1 MASALSRLTLS
12 SQRDNVDV
20 ILVFVYYSRY
30 MNNPM
35 IQIKLN
41 EALEKKG
48 RTVYWLA
55 RTSGI
60 PHVTLWNLSKVDTQR
75 SINLNVLSHIC
86 AALECKPGDLLEF
99 VPDAEDEAI
108 ASVVKV
114 KDAATKTAK
123 KKGAREG
130 KTGVS
135 RTGKKLA
142 R

>member
-1 MASALSRLTLS
+1 
-12 SQRDNVDV
+12 
-20 ILVFVYYSRY
+20 

-35 IQIKLN
+35 ISIKLN

-60 PHVTLWNLSKVDTQR
+60 PHVTLWNLSKVSTQR
-75 SINLNVLSHIC
+75 RINLNVLSHIC
-86 AALECKPGDLLEF
+86 AEVECTPGDVLEF
-99 VPDAEDEAI
+99 IPDAEDEAI
-108 ASVVKV
+108 ASVVRV

-130 KTGVS
+130 KSGVS
-135 RTGKKLA
+135 RTGKK
-142 R
+142 

>member
-1 MASALSRLTLS
+1 MH
-12 SQRDNVDV
+12 
-20 ILVFVYYSRY
+20 
-30 MNNPM
+30 NPM

-41 EALEKKG
+41 EALLKKG

-86 AALECKPGDLLEF
+86 AALECTPGDLLEF

-130 KTGVS
+130 KRSV
-135 RTGKKLA
+135 R
-142 R
+142 

>member
-1 MASALSRLTLS
+1 MT
-12 SQRDNVDV
+12 
-20 ILVFVYYSRY
+20 
-30 MNNPM
+30 NPM
-35 IQIKLN
+35 ILIKLN

-86 AALECKPGDLLEF
+86 AALDCKPGDLLEY

-108 ASVVKV
+108 ATLVKA
-114 KDAATKTAK
+114 KEGIEKAAK
-123 KKGAREG
+123 KKGA
-130 KTGVS
+130 KA
-135 RTGKKLA
+135 K
-142 R
+142 

>member
-1 MASALSRLTLS
+1 MK
-12 SQRDNVDV
+12 
-20 ILVFVYYSRY
+20 
-30 MNNPM
+30 NPM
-35 IQIKLN
+35 ILIKLN
-41 EALEKKG
+41 EALEKRG

-108 ASVVKV
+108 TTLART
-114 KDAATKTAK
+114 KDKIEKAA
-123 KKGAREG
+123 KKGARA
-130 KTGVS
+130 K
-135 RTGKKLA
+135 
-142 R
+142 